1 MVEIRDMHFSYRKKM
16 VFDGLD
22 MELEPGHIYGLMGR
36 NGMGKST
43 LLRCIAGLLFPRKG
57 VIHTLGFLPG
67 LRQPAFLQKVFM
79 IPEEFYLPDIL
90 PSQMLR
96 TIAPFYPK
104 FDIDRF
110 NSYTREFEIP
120 KGNTFGTMSYGQ
132 KKKTL
137 ISFGLATNA
146 SILLMD
152 EPTNGLDILSKS
164 QFRKVMAGSLDD
176 KKCILIS
183 THQVKDL
190 ENLIDRILI
199 IEDGK
204 ILFDQAIET
213 ICQKLSFRI
222 SFDAEEIKQALY
234 VESSLR
240 GSALISLYTR
250 GEETR
255 LDLEMLYKATIA
267 GPEKINSVFN
277 G

>member
-1 MVEIRDMHFSYRKKM
+1 MVEIRDLHFSYREKK
-16 VFDGLD
+16 VFNGLD
-22 MELEPGHIYGLMGR
+22 LELQPGHIYGLMGR

-43 LLRCIAGLLFPRKG
+43 LLRCIGGLLFPRMG
-57 VIHTLGFLPG
+57 EIHTIGFQPG

-90 PSQMLR
+90 PAQMLK
-96 TIAPFYPK
+96 TIAPFYPR

-110 NSYTREFEIP
+110 KNYTRKFEIP
-120 KGNTFGTMSYGQ
+120 EGNSFGTMSYGQ

-137 ISFGLATNA
+137 ISFALATNA
-146 SILLMD
+146 SLLLMD

-164 QFRKVMAGSLDD
+164 QFRKVMAGSLDE

-190 ENLIDRILI
+190 ENLVDRILI
-199 IEDGK
+199 IEDGR

-213 ICQKLSFRI
+213 ICLRLSFSI
-222 SFDAEEIKQALY
+222 SFDEDEVRQALY
-234 VESSLR
+234 KESSLK
-240 GSALISLYTR
+240 GHALISLNST
-250 GEETR
+250 GDETR
-255 LDLEMLYKATIA
+255 LDLEMLYKAVITS
-267 GPEKINSVFN
+267 PEKINSVFN